1 MYYSQKEFPLSHNIF
16 LKPLND
22 MWVNGWFDEF
32 SNNHFLIVAIIE
44 QKINYRTKEQ
54 IEIASTSLYK
64 ENNND
69 AINFLINLSCV
80 LNKMIRLCGEKQIE
94 QFVKNQ
100 LSAGKDQYDEDQ
112 FFQALHEIQ
121 VFNFFTN
128 YGNPQVKYEIPIGGE
143 SGKRNPEFR
152 ICNEFT
158 IPGPTPEKPLYNKQ
172 FYTFDIEVKS
182 VEGRLDS
189 SINDDKPFVVPTI
202 AIDFNKRVQLKALCE
217 NKGFQLELPNITHVC
232 DFLNDAAD
240 KFEYPKESNHYNI
253 LFLNWHIEKFL

>member
-54 IEIASTSLYK
+54 VEIASTSLYN
-64 ENNND
+64 ENDND

-121 VFNFFTN
+121 EFNFFTN
-128 YGNPQVKYEIPIGGE
+128 YGNPQVKYEIRIGGE

-202 AIDFNKRVQLKALCE
+202 AIDYNKRVQL
-217 NKGFQLELPNITHVC
+217 
-232 DFLNDAAD
+232 
-240 KFEYPKESNHYNI
+240 
-253 LFLNWHIEKFL
+253 